1 MIAEMM
7 TAVNQMTIRVWE
19 TGDTVADKA
28 EINRDSDSDESGSSE
43 NQGDL
48 DSGSGDDEGGMKRLG
63 IFEDLSEISEEEEDA
78 LLGNWDN

>member
-1 MIAEMM
+1 M
-7 TAVNQMTIRVWE
+7 E

-28 EINRDSDSDESGSSE
+28 ENNKDSDDSGSAESGSSE

-48 DSGSGDDEGGMKRLG
+48 DSGSGDDDGGMKRLG
-63 IFEDLSEISEEEEDA
+63 IFENLSEISEEEEDA